1 MATHMNIRL
10 PVALLDSAGKTLKM
24 LLKLPRY
31 QAMGLS
37 KSALIRLALSL
48 GLKQLQKEAK
58 EAGKGGGS

>member
-1 MATHMNIRL
+1 MSTHINVRL
-10 PVALLDSAGKTLKM
+10 PRALWDSAGATLKT

-58 EAGKGGGS
+58 EAAKGGAA